1 MKTQRLAAHAV
12 RPGMQVFLAGRV
24 YTVESNLFD
33 RHGKAPYQPLN
44 ILICNSHST
53 VGGYGN
59 GEHFGLLP
67 STPVTAI
74 KAGAEL
80 H

>member
-1 MKTQRLAAHAV
+1 MKTQTLAAHAV
-12 RPGMQVFLAGRV
+12 RAGMQVYLAGSV

-33 RHGKAPYQPLN
+33 RHGKAPYQALN
-44 ILICNSHST
+44 ILVCNSHST
-53 VGGYGN
+53 GSSYGV

-74 KAGAEL
+74 TGC